1 MKALLKSGHGL
12 GMDGVSL
19 VDIPVPTPKANEVL
33 IKVMACGIC
42 GTDLHIIN
50 EEYAHTS
57 PIVLG
62 HEFTGTI
69 AECGAD
75 VTGFEIGDQVIVN
88 NINGCGHCH
97 YCKQGD
103 YQMCLE
109 KASIGIN
116 LNGGMAEYVVA
127 PFDHVLKVPANMVG
141 KDSPALSEPLTCC
154 VRAVIDHTNIEPGD
168 VVLVTGPG
176 AIGQIC
182 AQLAKAAG
190 AYVIMSGMPGDLPR
204 LELAQRLGSAD
215 DIATSNEELAE
226 KIYARTEFGVDIVL
240 ECSGAGPAFNNALE
254 VVRKQGQITQV
265 GVFGKPVTANLDVL
279 WKKEIKYTSSFATGA
294 SSWEKLQK
302 IFAMDILK
310 LDDLISARIP
320 LENYKEA
327 FDMVARREGFKTFL
341 IP

>member
-1 MKALLKSGHGL
+1 MKALLKQGHGL
-12 GMDGVSL
+12 GMDGVSV
-19 VDIPVPTPKANEVL
+19 VDIPIPEPKADEVL

-57 PIVLG
+57 PVVLG

-69 AECGAD
+69 AKCGENVKD
-75 VTGFEIGDQVIVN
+75 FEIGEQVFLN

-127 PFDHVLKVPANMVG
+127 PADHVMHVPENMKG
-141 KDSPALSEPLTCC
+141 KDSVALSEPLCCC
-154 VRAVIDHTNIEPGD
+154 VRAVIDHTDIEPGD

-182 AQLAKAAG
+182 AQLAKIRG
-190 AYVIMSGMPGDLPR
+190 AYVIISGMPADLPR
-204 LELAQRLGSAD
+204 LELAKRLGAD
-215 DIATSNEELAE
+215 EYATSNEELAE
-226 KIYARTEFGVDIVL
+226 IVNRRTEFGVDIVL
-240 ECSGAGPAFNNALE
+240 ECSGAGPALANALDL
-254 VVRKQGQITQV
+254 VRKEGQITQV
-265 GVFGKPVTANLDVL
+265 GVFGKPITIDLDKM
-279 WKKEIKYTSSFATGA
+279 WKKEIRYRSSFATGA
-294 SSWEKLQK
+294 SSWEKLAK
-302 IFAMDILK
+302 LYAMDALK

-327 FDMVARREGFKTFL
+327 FDMVNRREGFKVFL

>member
-1 MKALLKSGHGL
+1 MKALLKQGHGL

-50 EEYAHTS
+50 EEYDHTS
-57 PIVLG
+57 PVVLG

-69 AECGAD
+69 AETGAD
-75 VTGFEIGDQVIVN
+75 VKGFEIGDQVIVN

-127 PFDHVLKVPANMVG
+127 PFDHCLKVPENMVG
-141 KDSPALSEPLTCC
+141 SDAPALSEPLTCC
-154 VRAVIDHTNIEPGD
+154 VRAVIDKTRIEPGD
-168 VVLVTGPG
+168 KVLISGPG
-176 AIGQIC
+176 AIGQLC
-182 AQLAKAAG
+182 LQVAKTQG
-190 AYVIMSGMPGDLPR
+190 AFVVVSGMPADQPR
-204 LELAQRLGSAD
+204 LELAKKHGAD
-215 DIATSNEELAE
+215 VIISDTKELEKWVEEN
-226 KIYARTEFGVDIVL
+226 TEFGFDVVL
-240 ECSGAGPAFNNALE
+240 ECSGAGPALGTAIKL
-254 VVRKQGQITQV
+254 VRKQGQITQV
-265 GVFGKPVTANLDVL
+265 GVFGKPVTADLDAM
-279 WKKEIKYTSSFATGA
+279 WKKEIKHTSSFATGA

-302 IFAMDILK
+302 LYAQDVFDLE
-310 LDDLISARIP
+310 DLISARFS
-320 LENYKEA
+320 LEDYKEA
-327 FDMVARREGFKTFL
+327 FAMVDRKEGFKVFL
-341 IP
+341 KP